1 MTPTR
6 EPSTSAGS
14 IEYSSAA
21 GRGVVLAAVLGSG
34 MAMLDG
40 TVVNVALKTIG
51 KDLDASLAQLQ
62 WITNG
67 YLLLLA
73 SLILL
78 GGALGDRIG
87 RRRVFLIGVVW
98 FAAASVLCGVAP
110 DPTLLIAARVL
121 QGIGGALLT
130 PGSLAI
136 IEAVFVKADRGRA
149 IGAWSGLGSIA
160 AAIGPFVGGGLVQ
173 YADWR
178 WIFLINAP
186 LAAVTVV
193 VALKYVPETRAQHE
207 GPFDVVGAVSAAVS
221 LAGLTYC
228 LIEWGTSYALPA
240 LGVGVLAGAAF
251 LYVEHRSDHPMM
263 PLSMFTSRN
272 FSAANAMTLLVYAA
286 LGAVMFFLVID
297 LQTVVGY
304 GALEAGLA
312 TLPLTVIMLFLA
324 ARGGALGARIG
335 PRVPMTVG
343 PIVMGGGVAWL
354 SLVGAGTSYWTGVLP
369 PVCVFGLG
377 LSLMVAP
384 LTSTVL
390 AAAPEDRTGIASG
403 VNNAVARAGS
413 LLAVAALPVAVGLS
427 GDQYADPVAFDRAF
441 GAALLICAGLLVA
454 GGVISWLSIV
464 NPPHAQPPDAGELAE
479 VADEGLLPGHPAHQ
493 LDCPVRGH

>member
-1 MTPTR
+1 M
-6 EPSTSAGS
+6 SGTSPQPGR
-14 IEYSSAA
+14 IEYSSAV

-51 KDLDASLAQLQ
+51 KDLHASLAQLQ

-78 GGALGDRIG
+78 GGALGDRLG
-87 RRRVFLIGVVW
+87 RRRVFLVGVVW
-98 FAAASVLCGVAP
+98 FAAASVLCGIAP
-110 DPTLLIAARVL
+110 NPTLLIAARVL

-136 IEAVFVKADRGRA
+136 IEAVFTKADRGRA

-160 AAIGPFVGGGLVQ
+160 AAIGPFLGGGLVEF
-173 YADWR
+173 ASWR

-186 LAAVTVV
+186 LAALTVV
-193 VALKYVPETRAQHE
+193 VALRYVPETRAE
-207 GPFDVVGAVSAAVS
+207 SDGPFDALGAALAAVF
-221 LAGLTYC
+221 LGGLTYW
-228 LIEWGTSYALPA
+228 LIEWRTSFALAA
-240 LGVGVLAGAAF
+240 LVVGVLAGAAF
-251 LYVEHRSDHPMM
+251 LLVEHRSRHPMM
-263 PLSMFTSRN
+263 PLSMFASRN

-286 LGAVMFFLVID
+286 LGAIMFFLVID
-297 LQTVVGY
+297 LQTVLGY
-304 GALEAGLA
+304 GALQAGLA
-312 TLPLTVIMLFLA
+312 TLPLTIVMLLLA
-324 ARGGALGARIG
+324 ARGGQLGARIG
-335 PRVPMTVG
+335 PRIPMTVG
-343 PIVMGGGVAWL
+343 PIVMAVGVGWL
-354 SLVGAGTSYWTGVLP
+354 SRVDAGTSYWLGVLP
-369 PVCVFGLG
+369 PVVVFGLG

-384 LTSTVL
+384 LTMTVL

-427 GDQYADPVAFDRAF
+427 GDEYADPGTF
-441 GAALLICAGLLVA
+441 GDAYEKAMLICAALLVL
-454 GGVISWLSIV
+454 GGVISWLTITHGPVASGDDSEE
-464 NPPHAQPPDAGELAE
+464 PLQE
-479 VADEGLLPGHPAHQ
+479 VVSSRHQ
-493 LDCPVRGH
+493 LDCPERGH

>member
-1 MTPTR
+1 M
-6 EPSTSAGS
+6 SSAGT
-14 IEYSSAA
+14 IEYSSTV

-51 KDLDASLAQLQ
+51 KDLGASLAQLQ

-78 GGALGDRIG
+78 GGALGDRLG
-87 RRRVFLIGVVW
+87 RRRVFLVGVVW
-98 FAAASVLCGVAP
+98 FAVASVLCGLAP

-136 IEAVFVKADRGRA
+136 IEAVFARADRGRA

-160 AAIGPFVGGGLVQ
+160 AAIGPFLGGGLVE
-173 YADWR
+173 YASWR

-193 VALKYVPETRAQHE
+193 VALRYVPETRAE
-207 GPFDVVGAVSAAVS
+207 SDGPFDALGAALAAVF
-221 LAGLTYC
+221 LGGLTYW
-228 LIEWGTSYALPA
+228 LIEWRTTYALLA
-240 LGVGVLAGAAF
+240 LVVGVVAGVAF
-251 LYVEHRSDHPMM
+251 LVVEHRSAHPMM
-263 PLSMFTSRN
+263 PLSMFSSRN

-286 LGAVMFFLVID
+286 LGAILFFLVID
-297 LQTVVGY
+297 LQTVLGY
-304 GALEAGLA
+304 GALKAGLA
-312 TLPLTVIMLFLA
+312 TLPLTVVMLLLA
-324 ARGGALGARIG
+324 ARGGQLGARIG
-335 PRVPMTVG
+335 PRIPMTLG
-343 PIVMGGGVAWL
+343 PLVMAAGVLWL
-354 SLVGAGTSYWTGVLP
+354 SRVDAGTSYWTGVLP
-369 PVCVFGLG
+369 PVVVFGLG

-384 LTSTVL
+384 LTMTVL

-427 GDQYADPVAFDRAF
+427 GDEYADPGVFDDAY
-441 GAALLICAGLLVA
+441 GKAMVICAVLLA
-454 GGVISWLSIV
+454 LGGVVSWLTIT
-464 NPPHAQPPDAGELAE
+464 HG
-479 VADEGLLPGHPAHQ
+479 
-493 LDCPVRGH
+493 PVSSAPTSAN